1 MSAARAA
8 HIDRPSREVRGR
20 KRELYRER
28 CKDSD
33 GNTYCVIVWQMFRGL
48 AVTSYTLE
56 DGTPAKYIDGCK
68 FEIVSTG
75 KVISR
80 CDEPAPEGLVLS

>member
-1 MSAARAA
+1 MSAARVAQ
-8 HIDRPSREVRGR
+8 IDPSSRPLRGR

-28 CKDSD
+28 CEDSD
-33 GNTYCVIVWQMFRGL
+33 GKLYCVIVWQMFRGL
-48 AVTSYTLE
+48 DVTSYTLE
-56 DGTPAKYIDGCK
+56 DGTPVKYIDGCE

-80 CDEPAPEGLVLS
+80 CDEPDREG